1 MEKRTFN
8 TDNKKITVY
17 PAMAENKPVIYLTT
31 YNDDGGEVYA
41 ELQKPDCPDFTLVTI
56 SGLNWEAEL
65 SPWTAGDLFKY
76 SEMFTGGA
84 DVYLKLLTEE
94 IMPQAENMPP
104 GKIAWRG
111 LAGYSLAG
119 LFTVYALY
127 KTDLFSRAASMSG
140 SLWYPGFKDFALA
153 HNMAKVPEY
162 MYFSLGDKEARARN
176 QYLKTVQQ
184 CTEELAAHY
193 RSLDINT
200 FYELNPGGHYR
211 DIIKRSAAG
220 IKWLLTQ

>member
-1 MEKRTFN
+1 MQNKIFTI
-8 TDNKKITVY
+8 DNKKITGY
-17 PAMAENKPVIYLTT
+17 PALAENKPVIYLTT
-31 YNDDGGEVYA
+31 YNDDGGEVYT
-41 ELQKPDCPDFTLVTI
+41 ELQKLGCPDFTLVTI

-65 SPWTAGDLFKY
+65 SPWTAGNLFKY

-84 DVYLKLLTEE
+84 DAYLQFLTQQVL
-94 IMPQAENMPP
+94 PQAEADLN
-104 GKIAWRG
+104 GILWRG
-111 LAGYSLAG
+111 LSGYSLAG

-140 SLWYPGFKDFALA
+140 SLWYPGFKDFALQSA
-153 HNMAKVPEY
+153 ICKTPQY
-162 MYFSLGDKEARARN
+162 LYFSLGDKEARARN

-193 RSLDINT
+193 RSLGINT
-200 FYELNPGGHYR
+200 CYELNPGGHYR
-211 DIIKRSAAG
+211 NIINRSAAG

>member
-1 MEKRTFN
+1 MEKQTFN
-8 TDNKKITVY
+8 TDNKKITLY
-17 PAMAENKPVIYLTT
+17 PALAENKPVIYLTT
-31 YNDDGGEVYA
+31 YNDDGGEVYD
-41 ELQKPDCPDFTLVTI
+41 ELQKQGCPDFTLVTI

-65 SPWTAGDLFKY
+65 SPWAAGGLFKY

-84 DVYLKLLTEE
+84 DAYLQFLTQQVL
-94 IMPQAENMPP
+94 PHAEAGLN
-104 GKIAWRG
+104 GILWRG

-119 LFTVYALY
+119 LFTVYAMY

-140 SLWYPGFKDFALA
+140 SLWYPGFKDFALKNTLRIA
-153 HNMAKVPEY
+153 PQHL
-162 MYFSLGDKEARARN
+162 YFSLGDKEARARN

-193 RSLDINT
+193 RSLGINT
-200 FYELNPGGHYR
+200 CYELNPGGHYR
-211 DIIKRSAAG
+211 NITSRSAAG

>member
-1 MEKRTFN
+1 MFTFTN
-8 TDNKKITVY
+8 DNKKITVY
-17 PAMAENKPVIYLTT
+17 PALAENKPVIYLTT

-41 ELQKPDCPDFTLVTI
+41 ELQKDNCPDFTLVTV

-65 SPWTAGDLFKY
+65 SPWAAGGLFKY
-76 SEMFTGGA
+76 SEMFTGVA
-84 DVYLKLLTEE
+84 DAYLQFLT
-94 IMPQAENMPP
+94 QQVLAHAEAGLN
-104 GKIAWRG
+104 GILWRG

-140 SLWYPGFKDFALA
+140 SLWYPGFKDFAIQNTLCKTPQ
-153 HNMAKVPEY
+153 HL
-162 MYFSLGDKEARARN
+162 YFSLGDKEAHARN

-193 RSLDINT
+193 RSLGINT

-211 DIIKRSAAG
+211 NIISRSAAG

>member
-1 MEKRTFN
+1 MEKQTFN
-8 TDNKKITVY
+8 TGNKKITVY
-17 PAMAENKPVIYLTT
+17 PVLAENRPVIYLTT
-31 YNDDGGEVYA
+31 YNDDGGDVYA
-41 ELQKPDCPDFTLVTI
+41 ELQKLGCPDFTLVTI

-65 SPWTAGDLFKY
+65 SPWAAGDLFKY

-84 DVYLKLLTEE
+84 DAYLQFLTQHVL
-94 IMPQAENMPP
+94 PQAEAGLN
-104 GKIAWRG
+104 GVLWRG

-119 LFTVYALY
+119 LFTAYALY

-140 SLWYPGFKDFALA
+140 SLWYPGFKDFALQSA
-153 HNMAKVPEY
+153 LCKTPQY
-162 MYFSLGDKEARARN
+162 LYFSLGDKEARARN

-193 RSLDINT
+193 RSLGINT
-200 FYELNPGGHYR
+200 CYELNPGGHYR
-211 DIIKRSAAG
+211 DIISRSAAG

>member
-1 MEKRTFN
+1 MEKQTFN
-8 TDNKKITVY
+8 TDKKKITLY
-17 PAMAENKPVIYLTT
+17 PALAENKPVIYLTT
-31 YNDDGGEVYA
+31 YNDDGGEVYGA
-41 ELQKPDCPDFTLVTI
+41 
-56 SGLNWEAEL
+56 
-65 SPWTAGDLFKY
+65 AGDLFKY

-94 IMPQAENMPP
+94 IMPQAESMLS

-111 LAGYSLAG
+111 LGGYSLAG

-140 SLWYPGFKDFALA
+140 SLWYPGFKDFALKNTLCKTPQ
-153 HNMAKVPEY
+153 HL
-162 MYFSLGDKEARARN
+162 YFSLGDKEARARN
-176 QYLKTVQQ
+176 QYLKSVQQ

-193 RSLDINT
+193 RSLGINT
-200 FYELNPGGHYR
+200 CYELNPGGHR
-211 DIIKRSAAG
+211 NIIKRSAAG

>member
-1 MEKRTFN
+1 MEKQTFN
-8 TDNKKITVY
+8 TDKKKITLY
-17 PAMAENKPVIYLTT
+17 PALAENKPVIYLTT

-41 ELQKPDCPDFTLVTI
+41 QVQKGGYPDFTLVTV

-65 SPWTAGDLFKY
+65 SPWAAGNLFKY
-76 SEMFTGGA
+76 SEMFTGGSDA
-84 DVYLKLLTEE
+84 YLQFLTQQVL
-94 IMPQAENMPP
+94 PHAEAGLN
-104 GKIAWRG
+104 GILWRG

-119 LFTVYALY
+119 LFTVYAMY

-140 SLWYPGFKDFALA
+140 SLWYPGFKDFALKNTLRIA
-153 HNMAKVPEY
+153 PQHL
-162 MYFSLGDKEARARN
+162 YFSLGDKEARARN

-193 RSLDINT
+193 RSLGINT
-200 FYELNPGGHYR
+200 CYELNPGGHYR
-211 DIIKRSAAG
+211 DIISRSGAG

>member
-17 PAMAENKPVIYLTT
+17 PALAENRPVIYLTT
-31 YNDDGGEVYA
+31 YNDDGGDVYA
-41 ELQKPDCPDFTLVTI
+41 QLQKSGYTDFTLVTV

-65 SPWTAGDLFKY
+65 SPWAAGNLFKY

-84 DVYLKLLTEE
+84 DAYLQFLTQQVL
-94 IMPQAENMPP
+94 PQAEAGLN
-104 GKIAWRG
+104 GILWRG

-119 LFTVYALY
+119 LFTLYALY

-140 SLWYPGFKDFALA
+140 SLWYPGFKGFALQSA
-153 HNMAKVPEY
+153 LCKTPQHL
-162 MYFSLGDKEARARN
+162 YFSLGDKEARARN

-193 RSLDINT
+193 RSLGINT
-200 FYELNPGGHYR
+200 CYELNPGGHYR
-211 DIIKRSAAG
+211 DIISRSTAG